1 MTEDRRE
8 EERMGLRERKKMAT
22 RRALREAAVRL
33 ALEHGLENVTV
44 EDVAADVG
52 VSTRTFF
59 NYFGTKEEALLG
71 ELPGT
76 LDEEATR
83 EFAAGGPTGDFTDDL
98 IGLLIAFLLDTED
111 LPRQREEMRLRKLL
125 MDREPQLVP
134 GVLARFHDME
144 QVVARAIAER
154 TGEPPESDRPQLA
167 AVTAM
172 AVMRHTMRQLRYSEG
187 EDAARIRARVRTAF
201 RVLGEVYAPR

>member
-1 MTEDRRE
+1 
-8 EERMGLRERKKMAT
+8 MGLRERKKAAT

-33 ALEHGLENVTV
+33 TLEHGLENVTV
-44 EDVAADVG
+44 EEVAAEVG

-76 LDEEATR
+76 VDEAAAR
-83 EFAAGGPTGDFTDDL
+83 EFASGGPTGDFTDDL
-98 IGLLIAFLLDTED
+98 VGLLIAFLLDTDD
-111 LPRQREEMRLRKLL
+111 LPAQLEEMRLRKRL
-125 MDREPQLVP
+125 MDREPQLLP

-144 QVVARAIAER
+144 QVVAGAIAER
-154 TGEPPESDRPQLA
+154 LGEPPESDRPQLA

-172 AVMRHTMRQLRYSEG
+172 AVMRHTMRHLRYSEE
-187 EDAARIRARVRTAF
+187 EDAEGIRVRVRAAF
-201 RVLGEVYAPR
+201 RVLGEVYGRS

>member
-1 MTEDRRE
+1 
-8 EERMGLRERKKMAT
+8 MGLRERKKAAT

-33 ALEHGLENVTV
+33 TLEHGLENVTV
-44 EDVAADVG
+44 EEIAADVG

-71 ELPGT
+71 ELPREV
-76 LDEEATR
+76 DEGAAR
-83 EFAAGGPTGDFTDDL
+83 EFASGGPTGDFTDDL
-98 IGLLIAFLLDTED
+98 VGLLIAFLLDVDD
-111 LPRQREEMRLRKLL
+111 LPAQREEMGLRKRL

-144 QVVARAIAER
+144 QVLARAIAGR
-154 TGEPPESDRPQLA
+154 LGEPPESERAQLA

-172 AVMRHTMRQLRYSEG
+172 AVMRHTMRRLHYSEE
-187 EDAARIRARVRTAF
+187 EDAEGIRARVRDSF
-201 RVLGEVYAPR
+201 SVLGEVYGRR

>member
-1 MTEDRRE
+1 
-8 EERMGLRERKKMAT
+8 MGLRERKKAAT

-33 ALEHGLENVTV
+33 TLEHGLENVTV
-44 EDVAADVG
+44 EEIAAAVG

-71 ELPGT
+71 EPPGT
-76 LDEEATR
+76 VDESATR

-98 IGLLIAFLLDTED
+98 VGLLIAFLLDTDD
-111 LPRQREEMRLRKLL
+111 LPAQREEMRLRKRL

-144 QVVARAIAER
+144 QVVAGAIAER
-154 TGEPPESDRPQLA
+154 LGEPPESDRPQLA

-172 AVMRHTMRQLRYSEG
+172 AVMRHTMRHLRYSEE
-187 EDAARIRARVRTAF
+187 EDVEGIRARVRAAF
-201 RVLGEVYAPR
+201 RVLGEVYGRR

>member
-1 MTEDRRE
+1 
-8 EERMGLRERKKMAT
+8 MGLRERKKAAT

-33 ALEHGLENVTV
+33 TLEHGLENVTV
-44 EDVAADVG
+44 EEIAADVG

-71 ELPGT
+71 DLPGT
-76 LDEEATR
+76 VDAGATR

-111 LPRQREEMRLRKLL
+111 LPAQREEMRLRKRL

-144 QVVARAIAER
+144 QMMAGAIAER
-154 TGEPPESDRPQLA
+154 LGEPPESERSQLA

-172 AVMRHTMRQLRYSEG
+172 AVMRHTMRNLRYSEE
-187 EDAARIRARVRTAF
+187 EDAEGVRARIRSAF
-201 RVLGEVYAPR
+201 RVLGEVYGPR

>member
-1 MTEDRRE
+1 
-8 EERMGLRERKKMAT
+8 MGLRERKKAAT
-22 RRALREAAVRL
+22 RRSLREAAVRL

-44 EDVAADVG
+44 EEIAAEVG

-71 ELPGT
+71 RLPGT
-76 LDEEATR
+76 LDEDATR

-98 IGLLIAFLLDTED
+98 IVLLIAFLLDTED
-111 LPRQREEMRLRKLL
+111 LAAQREEMRLRKLL

-144 QVVARAIAER
+144 QVMAGAIAER
-154 TGEPPESDRPQLA
+154 LGEPPESDRPQLA

-172 AVMRHTMRQLRYSEG
+172 AVMRHTMRHLRYSEE
-187 EDAARIRARVRTAF
+187 EDAERIRARIRDAF